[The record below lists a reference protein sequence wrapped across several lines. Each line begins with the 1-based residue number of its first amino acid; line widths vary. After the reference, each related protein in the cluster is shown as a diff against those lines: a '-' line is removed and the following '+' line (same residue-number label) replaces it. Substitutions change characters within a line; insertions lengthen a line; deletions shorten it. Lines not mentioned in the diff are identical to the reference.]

1 MLNQIKFTNRKVK
14 YEIHFIDLMLYTSF
28 SFSQKDTVC
37 IELNNSSLSL
47 RKCRGI
53 LFNEFI
59 GNTFSYPG
67 MDKITNAD
75 HLFIFN
81 KEIINFKI
89 YKNGKL
95 IIQGKK
101 LAELHAYD
109 TISFYRNGKL
119 TRKEVWVD
127 HLLITRNGQNY
138 SAGDDATWI
147 SRQYFRNT
155 ILRKEYF
162 KTIESKDD
170 EKLCVNTFRKKNR
183 KEKKVNSKCFI

>member
-1 MLNQIKFTNRKVK
+1 MRSIL
-14 YEIHFIDLMLYTSF
+14 FICMLYTGF

-47 RKCRGI
+47 RKCQGI
-53 LFNEFI
+53 LFNEFM
-59 GNTFSYPG
+59 GNTFTYPG

-75 HLFIFN
+75 RLFIFN

-89 YKNGKL
+89 YKSGKL

-119 TRKEVWVD
+119 IRKEVWVD
-127 HLLITRNGQNY
+127 QLLITRNGQNY
-138 SAGDDATWI
+138 SSGDDATWI
-147 SRQYFRNT
+147 SKLYFRNT
-155 ILRKEYF
+155 ILRKEYY
-162 KTIESKDD
+162 KTIEPADD
-170 EKLCVNTFRKKNR
+170 ERLCVKTIRKKNR
-183 KEKKVNSKCFI
+183 KEKTIKSKCYY